1 MRRLSFV
8 QTFGSALHSKSG
20 GSSCYAGVMRRS
32 NANGDAPDPFRAH
45 DLEISRRDS
54 PAEKLA
60 QALELMESGIDLKR
74 AALRQLRG
82 SLTEKQLA
90 DELTQWLCS
99 DG

>member
-1 MRRLSFV
+1 MR
-8 QTFGSALHSKSG
+8 Q
-20 GSSCYAGVMRRS
+20 S
-32 NANGDAPDPFRAH
+32 NANGDAPDPLWAH
-45 DLEISRRDS
+45 DLEVSRRDS
-54 PAEKLA
+54 PADKLA

-90 DELTQWLCS
+90 DELTQWLCA